1 MCSMNKRS
9 SMQNIILRI
18 IFFMPHNSPF
28 TFRQTPFLPVIIYFC
43 ISLFVLLFLINSAWS
58 DTIIFTHG
66 NKLKVKGYSIQNNY
80 ITLKITDSNEI
91 TVPLD
96 WIKEIKIELEPI
108 QEEPDNKD
116 SIYYQTPYLDIIKTY
131 AKEASIDWQLL
142 YALIKIESAFNPKA
156 VSPKGA
162 MGLMQLMPGTAE
174 LYNLKNPYD
183 PEDNVRAGSRHF
195 KDLLTFYNNNLALAL
210 AAYNA
215 GKENVKSYNG
225 IPPFNETQQYV
236 KKILSYYNAMKK

>member
-1 MCSMNKRS
+1 MNKRS
-9 SMQNIILRI
+9 SIQNIFSKI

-28 TFRQTPFLPVIIYFC
+28 TLRQTPFLPVIIYFGF
-43 ISLFVLLFLINSAWS
+43 SLFVLLFFIDSAWS

-108 QEEPDNKD
+108 QEEPDDKD
-116 SIYYQTPYLDIIKTY
+116 TNNYQTPFLDIIKTY
-131 AKEASIDWQLL
+131 AKETSIDWQLL

-156 VSPKGA
+156 ISPKGA

-174 LYNLKNPYD
+174 LYNVKNPYD
-183 PEDNVRAGSRHF
+183 PEDNVRAGSKHF

-236 KKILSYYNAMKK
+236 KKILSYYNAMKKEN